1 MQPETNNART
11 TLLFPEN
18 DHLLRMTLMGGQAR
32 VLMCRTTR
40 LTQQAADIHQA
51 SDVATTA
58 MGRMLTASAMLS
70 CLLDLPQGSITATA
84 AGDGVGGRITV
95 VANGGDLKI
104 AVDNPQAEL
113 PLRADGRQDVA
124 AFVGKGQLS
133 VVKDLGKGEPSI
145 GISEMKSG
153 ELGEDFAHY
162 FATSEQT
169 PSLVA
174 LGCLN
179 QAGTV
184 LSAGG
189 ILLQAMPGCTNE
201 VIDQLE
207 IREPFFSNIS
217 REIYDRSLRQL
228 AETWFEGLEPVIVG
242 EYPLRLHC
250 NCATRMERALMALPR
265 ADLEELAASSE
276 DTIMTCHF
284 CRAEHHFTPAQIRSL
299 LPSAANGASK

>member
-1 MQPETNNART
+1 MQPQTKEPRTN
-11 TLLFPEN
+11 LVYPEN

-32 VLMCRTTR
+32 VLMCRATR

-58 MGRMLTASAMLS
+58 MGRMLSAGAMLS
-70 CLLDLPQGSITATA
+70 CLMDLPQGSLTATA

-95 VANGGDLKI
+95 VASGGDLKI
-104 AVDNPQAEL
+104 AVANPQAEL

-145 GISEMKSG
+145 GISDMRSG
-153 ELGEDFAHY
+153 ELGEDFARY
-162 FATSEQT
+162 FTTSEQT

-189 ILLQAMPGCTNE
+189 ILIQAMPGCTNQ
-201 VIDQLE
+201 VIEQLE

-228 AETWFEGLEPVIVG
+228 ADAWFEGLEPVIVG

-250 NCATRMERALMALPR
+250 NCAARMERALLALPR
-265 ADLEELAASSE
+265 ADLEELAFSGE
-276 DTIMTCHF
+276 DTVMTCHF
-284 CRAEHHFTPAQIRSL
+284 CRSAYSFTPAHIRSL
-299 LPSAANGASK
+299 LQGADFEDAK